1 MAHDRAFWGLGTN
14 LLDVIPGRIIYLSI
28 ASPTRLRL
36 KIRFCM
42 QIYALFAMSSSE
54 NEVFNDNDS
63 LSCHSEERYHLEVEE
78 GDETERG
85 AVATS
90 NSVYNDDDEGLYADD
105 PVADEEFTA
114 VYEREIAKRKQD
126 NRILPRRFQ
135 GILPIETL

>member
-1 MAHDRAFWGLGTN
+1 MANDQAFWGLGTN

-63 LSCHSEERYHLEVEE
+63 LSSHSEERYDLEVEE
-78 GDETERG
+78 GDET
-85 AVATS
+85 
-90 NSVYNDDDEGLYADD
+90 
-105 PVADEEFTA
+105 
-114 VYEREIAKRKQD
+114 
-126 NRILPRRFQ
+126 
-135 GILPIETL
+135 